1 MILILS
7 WSGDE
12 TTDIIIGEL
21 NSVPVFRWNIDLWD
35 QYESHITNRGFR
47 IKDPAG
53 RVADEGNVMAVYLRK
68 LFFNP
73 CLIDVPAGG
82 SEEAWKRA
90 ELEAIWLGMR
100 DLAHDQGKL
109 ALVHPAS
116 TGRWGKIRQM
126 RVAQEY
132 FPVPDWWVVAGGSM
146 DDVSPL
152 VVAKTFTGTNID
164 GGLMPVQEVNPSRLS
179 SDYPWFLQSKM
190 NQASHDVTVA
200 WVDGELFAYQ
210 ADRSQLKGEDIRIQS
225 IEWEPLT
232 LTLKQAETI
241 SEFMKRTGYSFSR
254 LDFLKVDGELWFL
267 EVNPNG
273 QFAWLDLD
281 RKSGLIRSVGA
292 AIKRVWAKNCSIH
305 ALSQQ
310 DYEVS

>member
-12 TTDIIIGEL
+12 TTDIIIDEL
-21 NSVPVFRWNIDLWD
+21 HPMPVFRWNLDLWHH
-35 QYESHITNRGFR
+35 YEACITNKSFR

-53 RVADEGNVMAVYLRK
+53 RVADEESVMAVYLRK

-73 CLIDVPAGG
+73 CRIDVPAGG
-82 SEEAWKRA
+82 SEEAWRRA

-100 DLAHDQGKL
+100 DLAHEQGKL

-132 FPVPDWWVVAGGSM
+132 FRVPDWWVIAGGGDM
-146 DDVSPL
+146 NDVPPP
-152 VVAKTFTGTNID
+152 VVAKTFTGTNIG
-164 GGLMPVQEVNPSRLS
+164 GGLMPVQEVQPSRLS
-179 SDYPWFLQSKM
+179 ADYPWFLQSKM
-190 NQASHDVTVA
+190 KQASHDVTVA

-210 ADRSQLKGEDIRIQS
+210 ADRSLFQGEDVRVPS
-225 IEWEPLT
+225 IEWEPLV
-232 LTLKQAETI
+232 LSLQEEQAI
-241 SEFMKRTGYSFSR
+241 SKFMKRTGYSFSR
-254 LDFLKVDGELWFL
+254 LDFLKVNGELWFL

-281 RKSGLIRSVGA
+281 RKSGLIRSVGN
-292 AIKRVWAKNCSIH
+292 AIKGVWEKNQ
-305 ALSQQ
+305 ALHSNSQ
-310 DYEVS
+310 

>member
-12 TTDIIIGEL
+12 TTDIIVDAL
-21 NSVPVFRWNIDLWD
+21 HPVPVFRWNLDLWD
-35 QYESHITNRGFR
+35 QYEARISHEGFR

-53 RVADEGNVMAVYLRK
+53 RVADESNVMAVYLRK

-73 CLIDVPAGG
+73 CRIDVPAAGNA
-82 SEEAWKRA
+82 EAWKRA

-100 DLAHDQGKL
+100 DLAQEQGKL

-126 RVAQEY
+126 RVAQE
-132 FPVPDWWVVAGGSM
+132 FFRVPDWWVIAGGRM
-146 DDVSPL
+146 DDVPSP
-152 VVAKTFTGTNID
+152 VVAKTFTGTNI
-164 GGLMPVQEVNPSRLS
+164 GGGIMPVQEVHPSKLS
-179 SDYPWFLQSKM
+179 TDYPWFLQRKM
-190 NQASHDVTVA
+190 TPASHDVTVA
-200 WVDGELFAYQ
+200 WVNGELFAYQ
-210 ADRSQLKGEDIRIQS
+210 VDRSLFEGEDVRIPS
-225 IEWEPLT
+225 TTWEPLR
-232 LTLKQAETI
+232 LTQGETENI
-241 SEFMKRTGYSFSR
+241 TEFMKRTGYSFGR

-281 RKSGLIRSVGA
+281 RKSGLIHSVA
-292 AIKRVWAKNCSIH
+292 EAIKRVWEKNRLLH
-305 ALSQQ
+305 TASQQ
-310 DYEVS
+310 DHGAS